1 MTVLKVVKGSDA
13 GAVYELHDER
23 TLLGRHPNCH
33 VVLDNGAVSRHHA
46 QILESH
52 GSYFLEDLRS
62 RNGTYLNDEQLEVRA
77 ELTDGDEIRV
87 CDIVMSFEMHGSSS
101 TPAAAPERKGGTHPS
116 IYGERMTREQID
128 VPDDLLSPDG
138 PLSMDD
144 SLSMDES
151 VAAESPQPF
160 ESSSV
165 IGTVDARRR
174 TVVDSNAVQSELK
187 LQAVLEI
194 TRALGRELE
203 VDAVLPKVL
212 GALFQIFPQA
222 SQGFILLKD
231 PDSSKLMVKATRVRK
246 GSEAESVAVSMTVVR
261 QAMESTQ
268 GLLSQNAQEDSR
280 FKASASLSKMEIRSV
295 MCAPLVGQDGSA
307 IGVIQVVTQKTGN
320 VFSEN
325 DLDLLVS
332 VASQAAL
339 AIENA
344 ELHEQLLVQ
353 RELERDL
360 DFATQVQ
367 LGFLPKSRPRVDQ
380 YAFADYYEA
389 ALRIG
394 GDYFDYIALPGG
406 QLAVTLGDVAGKG
419 MPAALLMARL
429 YSSARYQLLTSETPA
444 DAMAGLNREISSS
457 GLGHRFITLLVIVLD
472 PAKHEFTL
480 VNAGH
485 LSPLVKRCDGKVDAV
500 GREESG
506 LPLGIVPDQ
515 EFKSSTHA
523 LYPGESVVAYTD
535 GVTEA
540 MNEEREIYGRK
551 RLEQC
556 MASQAGDIDQ
566 MIKAVI
572 TDVESFV
579 GENSLRDDTCIVGFQ
594 RVEEA
599 VVPESSVSES
609 SVPESSVSE

>member
-1 MTVLKVVKGSDA
+1 MTVLKVVKGSNA
-13 GAVYELHDER
+13 GAVFELHGER

-62 RNGTYLNDEQLEVRA
+62 RNGTYLNDEQLDVRT
-77 ELTDGDEIRV
+77 ELSDGDEIRV
-87 CDIVMSFEMHGSSS
+87 CDIVMLFEMHGSSTTPSSAS
-101 TPAAAPERKGGTHPS
+101 TGVAERSSHPS
-116 IYGERMTREQID
+116 IYGERATREQID
-128 VPDDLLSPDG
+128 VPEDLFT
-138 PLSMDD
+138 
-144 SLSMDES
+144 DES
-151 VAAESPQPF
+151 VEALPTSKAYALDESIAAEVPF

-165 IGTVDARRR
+165 IGMVDARRR
-174 TVVDSNAVQSELK
+174 TGVDSNAMQSELK

-212 GALFQIFPQA
+212 AALFRIFPQA

-231 PDSSKLMVKATRVRK
+231 PDTSKLVVKATRVRK

-268 GLLSQNAQEDSR
+268 GLLSENAQEDSR
-280 FKASASLSKMEIRSV
+280 FKQSASLSKMEIRSV
-295 MCAPLVGQDGSA
+295 MCAPLVGQDGEA
-307 IGVIQVVTQKTGN
+307 IGVIQVVTQRTST

-367 LGFLPKSRPRVDQ
+367 LGFLPKSRPKIEH
-380 YAFADYYEA
+380 YAFSDYYEA

-406 QLAVTLGDVAGKG
+406 RMAVTLGDVAGKG

-429 YSSARYQLLTSETPA
+429 YSSARYQLLTTADPA
-444 DAMAGLNREISSS
+444 VAMAGLNHEISSS
-457 GLGHRFITLLVIVLD
+457 GLGHRFITMLMIVLD
-472 PAKHEFTL
+472 PEKHEFTL

-485 LSPLVKRCDGKVDAV
+485 LSPLVKRCDGTVVAV
-500 GREESG
+500 GREQSG

-515 EFKSSTHA
+515 EFKSSAHA
-523 LYPGESVVAYTD
+523 LYPGESVLAYTD

-540 MNEEREIYGRK
+540 MNQQREIYGRK
-551 RLEQC
+551 RLEDC
-556 MASQAGDIDQ
+556 MSTQTGDIDQ
-566 MIKAVI
+566 MVKAVI
-572 TDVESFV
+572 SDVETFV
-579 GENSLRDDTCIVGFQ
+579 GENTLRDDTCIVGFQ
-594 RVEEA
+594 RAED
-599 VVPESSVSES
+599 
-609 SVPESSVSE
+609 

>member
-1 MTVLKVVKGSDA
+1 MTVLKVIKGPAA
-13 GAVYELHDER
+13 GSLFELHGER
-23 TLLGRHPNCH
+23 TVLGRHPNCG
-33 VVLDNGAVSRHHA
+33 VVLENGAVSRHHA

-62 RNGTYLNDEQLEVRA
+62 RNGTYLNGEQLEGRT

-87 CDIVMSFEMHGSSS
+87 CDIVLQFEMHGSM
-101 TPAAAPERKGGTHPS
+101 TQPASGKRSDMPSEVEERKTQEPLP
-116 IYGERMTREQID
+116 TLD
-128 VPDDLLSPDG
+128 NLLSPD
-138 PLSMDD
+138 
-144 SLSMDES
+144 ES
-151 VAAESPQPF
+151 VAGAAVAPPF

-165 IGTVDARRR
+165 IGMIDARRR
-174 TVVDSNAVQSELK
+174 TSETVSQHAELK

-222 SQGFILLKD
+222 AQGFVLLKD
-231 PDSSKLMVKATRVRK
+231 PESSKLVIKATRVRR
-246 GSEAESVAVSMTVVR
+246 GSEDDAVAVSMTVVR
-261 QAMESTQ
+261 QAMESAQ
-268 GLLSQNAQEDSR
+268 GLLSENALEDSR
-280 FKASASLSKMEIRSV
+280 FKQSASLRGLQIRSV
-295 MCAPLVGQDGSA
+295 MCAPLVGHDGDSL
-307 IGVIQVVTQKTGN
+307 GVIQVVTRGSSGDFN
-320 VFSEN
+320 N
-325 DLDLLVS
+325 DDLDLLVS

-360 DFATQVQ
+360 EFATQVQ
-367 LGFLPKSRPRVDQ
+367 LGFLPKSRPRVPH
-380 YAFADYYEA
+380 YAFSDYYEA

-394 GDYFDYIALPGG
+394 GDYFDYIQLPGG
-406 QLAVTLGDVAGKG
+406 LLAVTLGDVAGKG

-429 YSSARYQLLTSETPA
+429 YSSARYQLLTAETPA
-444 DAMAGLNREISSS
+444 AAMAGLNREIASS
-457 GLGHRFITLLVIVLD
+457 GLGHRFITLLVLVLD
-472 PAKHEFTL
+472 PVQHELTL

-485 LSPLVKRCDGKVDAV
+485 LAPLVHRRDGTVESI

-515 EFKSSTHA
+515 EFRSSRHA
-523 LYPGESVVAYTD
+523 LAAGESLVAYTD

-540 MNEEREIYGRK
+540 MNDEREIYGRK

-556 MASQAGDIDQ
+556 IAAQSGDIDTTT
-566 MIKAVI
+566 KAI
-572 TDVESFV
+572 ISDVEAFV
-579 GENSLRDDTCIVGFQ
+579 GENTLRDDTCIVGFQ
-594 RVEEA
+594 RLAE
-599 VVPESSVSES
+599 
-609 SVPESSVSE
+609 